1 MQPMQDVNT
10 YLQACANGGIPES
23 ERPKTCSHCLTQCT
37 PHRHGKFFRALFT
50 LVEEV
55 RIPIY
60 RFFFPCCKRTI
71 SVFPSF
77 MEPHHPAAL
86 DVQEE
91 CVHRQ
96 AEGESLVDL
105 AADDAAFPGGSYS
118 EKTLWRWQ
126 KRWSSRLIRHEDR
139 VWSLLLARQ
148 SSCELPRAQT
158 FNWSAWFNVWNV
170 LRHQQPSFPRL
181 FSYLGKWSR
190 SSLVAERTSH
200 PTKGVHGSVTAHA

>member
-1 MQPMQDVNT
+1 M
-10 YLQACANGGIPES
+10 
-23 ERPKTCSHCLTQCT
+23 
-37 PHRHGKFFRALFT
+37 
-50 LVEEV
+50 
-55 RIPIY
+55 
-60 RFFFPCCKRTI
+60 
-71 SVFPSF
+71 
-77 MEPHHPAAL
+77 
-86 DVQEE
+86 
-91 CVHRQ
+91 HRQ

-105 AADDAAFPGGSYS
+105 AADVAAFPGGSYS

-126 KRWSSRLIRHEDR
+126 KRWSVRLIRHEDR

-190 SSLVAERTSH
+190 SSLAAERTSH
-200 PTKGVHGSVTAHA
+200 PTKGVHGSVTTHA